1 MRVMRGDEAWKYVA
15 SLETRDIESWLF
27 RQAVE
32 PVIRDVRIR
41 GDTAIAEHLVKAYGV
56 EITPEDFRVSRWEI
70 EDATSKLSPQNRRLI
85 EESIEVIEDF
95 HRGQMPQT
103 YSKSYPW
110 GEAWISWEPLDRVG
124 VHVPEYDE
132 VAYVSTLLF
141 AAVPAKVAGVREVAV
156 FTPPLG
162 GGRIHPVL
170 LAACGILGIEEVYR
184 IGGPVAVAAM
194 AYGTSKIPAV
204 EKIFGSGDS
213 YFMAAKQIVAS
224 DVPVD
229 MPSGP
234 SETVVLADSSADPR
248 VVAAEMVAQA
258 EHDVDSMVL
267 LLTDDEGLV
276 EEVLNIIEEM
286 ASSLD
291 RGGVAREALNGR
303 GAVLV
308 FENLDEVVEAVNVIA
323 PERVTVLSFK
333 DSSLASEIKKAG
345 AVFVGPYTVS
355 AFGDYALGINQLLPS
370 GGHARRF
377 GALTVHS
384 FLRPVA
390 HGRVSPDGAKELADL
405 VAGLARL
412 EGLTAHAE
420 AVRIATSSPSARS

>member
-1 MRVMRGDEAWKYVA
+1 MRVVRGDEAWKYVA

-27 RQAVE
+27 REAVE
-32 PVIRDVRIR
+32 PVMRDVRIR
-41 GDTAIAEHLVKAYGV
+41 GDSAVAEHLVKFYGV
-56 EITPEDFRVSRWEI
+56 ELSPEDFRVSRWEI
-70 EDATSKLSPQNRRLI
+70 EDALSKLSPDDRRLI
-85 EESIEVIEDF
+85 EEAAEIIEDF
-95 HRGQMPQT
+95 HRGQVPGR
-103 YSKSYPW
+103 YSKEYPW
-110 GEAWISWEPLDRVG
+110 GEAWISWEPLERVG
-124 VHVPEYDE
+124 VHVPEHDE

-141 AAVPAKVAGVREVAV
+141 AAIPAAVAGVREVAV
-156 FTPPLG
+156 FTPPLP
-162 GGRIHPVL
+162 GGRVHPTL
-170 LAACGILGIEEVYR
+170 LAACGILEIGEIYR
-184 IGGPVAVAAM
+184 VGGPVAVAAM

-213 YFMAAKQIVAS
+213 YFMAAKQLVAS

-234 SETVVLADSSADPR
+234 SETAVLADSTANPR
-248 VVAAEMVAQA
+248 VVAAEMIAQA

-267 LLTDDEGLV
+267 LLTDDERLV
-276 EEVLNIIEEM
+276 EEVVEIMEEM

-303 GAVLV
+303 GAILL
-308 FENLDEVVEAVNVIA
+308 FESLEEAVEAVNVIA
-323 PERVTVLSFK
+323 PERVTVLSAR
-333 DSSLASEIKKAG
+333 DSSLAPEIRKAG

-370 GGHARRF
+370 GGHARRY

-390 HGRVSPDGAKELADL
+390 HGRVSPSGARELAEL

-420 AVRIATSSPSARS
+420 AVRIATSGP